1 MASSNIARLGVVLGL
16 DTAVFAAE
24 VDKAIAATSK
34 LKREI
39 KRDTNA
45 AAGEFIALKNAT
57 DDYGKTLTKVEQI
70 QREVSQGRF
79 MNATKEMKDRL
90 LEQARA
96 YDAKVIA
103 EKKSLATG
111 ALTAQQQMQ
120 LTYQTTDFITQ
131 IASGQNALIAMLQQ
145 GGQLK
150 DSMGGFSGMFR
161 ALGTLLTPLNLLLGG
176 TAAAFGSLGFAAY
189 KGAEESAKLRDAL
202 ILTGRYAGIAQDQ
215 FTSMSRSL
223 SKNLSVSVGEA
234 RDALMAL
241 VSSGQFT
248 AQNMDGVARAVLNV
262 SKLSGESAKDVA
274 AKLIPAFDGSASS
287 AKKLDDRM
295 HFLTLAQ
302 YQQLEALEKTGRK
315 YEAIQ
320 LVSDALNKS
329 LEGQKR
335 EVGYLEEAWNKL
347 GKMASWAW
355 DQLMG
360 WGRADSTVDKI
371 KKVAKEIEI
380 IVSDINASD
389 SFSVANRAANK
400 ARLEAKLEEYRKLND
415 LLREEQEQT
424 NKAQEEQR
432 KKDQWAK
439 AGGLEKQLQ
448 LEYELKKANL
458 EDLYYT
464 DIRGATETNKI
475 KLELNRQFSLDWL
488 EMEKA
493 NREENYVFAAE
504 RLKIFEKQR
513 FKLQKEADQKIREIE
528 GARIIAYEQ
537 ELQAFREEAAS
548 ALTALEAPN
557 KALRKQYEETEAL
570 LELNMKKEQLQS
582 SMLGYTE
589 KEVKLAT
596 MKLDLEKQIADM
608 RKRDD
613 IGDKDEFERRL
624 RDQAAL
630 QEKMVELQDHARRMR
645 EIYDS
650 VFSNMGSA
658 IENFV
663 KTGKLNF
670 RDLARSII
678 QDIIIIQMKAQ
689 ATKIFGG
696 MIGSAISTV
705 FGGPMGGAQDLAN
718 YQSMT
723 GATFADGGDPP
734 VGKVSLVGERGPE
747 LFVPRTAG
755 TIIPNHALAGMGGG
769 QTINY
774 NGPFIQNMSAIDT
787 QSGIQ
792 FLSRNKQ
799 AVWAANQSAQRSLP
813 VSK

>member
-1 MASSNIARLGVVLGL
+1 MASNNIARLGVVLGL

-45 AAGEFIALKNAT
+45 AQGEFLALKNAT
-57 DDYGKTLTKVEQI
+57 EDYGKTLTKVEQI
-70 QREVSQGRF
+70 QREINQGRF

-111 ALTAQQQMQ
+111 ALTSQQQLQ
-120 LTYQTTDFITQ
+120 LSYQTTDFITQ

-150 DSMGGFSGMFR
+150 DTMGGFSGMFR
-161 ALGTLLTPLNLLLGG
+161 ALGTIVTPTNLLLAAIAVTFG
-176 TAAAFGSLGFAAY
+176 TVAAAAY
-189 KGAEESAKLRDAL
+189 KGADESAKLRDAL
-202 ILTGRYAGIAQDQ
+202 ILTGKFAGITQGQ
-215 FTSMSRSL
+215 FTSLSRSL
-223 SKNLSVSVGEA
+223 SEDLSVSVGDA
-234 RDALMAL
+234 KDALMAL

-248 AQNMDGVARAVLNV
+248 AQNVDGVARAILNV
-262 SKLSGESAKDVA
+262 AKISGESAKDVA

-287 AKKLDDRM
+287 AKKLNDRY

-302 YQQLEALEKTGRK
+302 YQQIEALEKVGKK
-315 YEAIQ
+315 YDAIN
-320 LVSDALNKS
+320 LLTETLNKN

-335 EVGYLEEAWNKL
+335 ELGILEKSWDAITRA
-347 GKMASWAW
+347 ASKAW
-355 DQLMG
+355 DTILG
-360 WGRADSTVDKI
+360 IGRKEDP
-371 KKVAKEIEI
+371 KVALKKLRVELDALLSTASQRAKGGFNTQIFDAEIAKKRAEIEALEKQI
-380 IVSDINASD
+380 SDDEERS
-389 SFSVANRAANK
+389 RK
-400 ARLEAKLEEYRKLND
+400 AKES
-415 LLREEQEQT
+415 QE
-424 NKAQEEQR
+424 KIDA
-432 KKDQWAK
+432 WSK
-439 AGGLEKQLQ
+439 AGGLQKQEQLQ
-448 LEYELKKANL
+448 YELKKTNL
-458 EDLYYT
+458 ENLYYA
-464 DIRGATETNKI
+464 DIQGATETGKI
-475 KLELNRQFSLDWL
+475 KYELNRQFSLDAL

-493 NREENYVFAAE
+493 NREENYVFAVQ
-504 RLKIFEKQR
+504 RQKIFDAQR
-513 FKLQKEADQKIREIE
+513 IKLQKEADDKIRQIE

-548 ALTALEAPN
+548 ALAALDAPN
-557 KALRKQYEETEAL
+557 KALRKQYEQTEAIL
-570 LELNMKKEQLQS
+570 KLDIEKERLQN
-582 SMLGYTE
+582 SMLGATE
-589 KEVKLAT
+589 KEIKLAT

-608 RKRDD
+608 RQRDD

-624 RDQAAL
+624 RNQAAL
-630 QEKMVELQDHARRMR
+630 QEKMVELQDHARRMK
-645 EIYDS
+645 EVYDS
-650 VFSNMGSA
+650 VFNNMGSA

-670 RDLARSII
+670 RDFARSII

-689 ATKIFGG
+689 ATKLFGG
-696 MIGSAISTV
+696 MIGSAVGSL
-705 FGGPMGGAQDLAN
+705 FGGSKFGGADIGGV
-718 YQSMT
+718 
-723 GATFADGGDPP
+723 GAAPYADGGDPVP
-734 VGKVSLVGERGPE
+734 NQLALVGERGPE
-747 LFVPRTAG
+747 LFIPRTAG
-755 TIIPNHALAGMGGG
+755 TIIPNHALAGLGGG

>member
-70 QREVSQGRF
+70 QREISQGRF
-79 MNATKEMKDRL
+79 MNATKEQKDRL

-161 ALGTLLTPLNLLLGG
+161 ALGTFITPANIAIATLATTFG
-176 TAAAFGSLGFAAY
+176 TLAVAAY
-189 KGAEESAKLRDAL
+189 KGADESAKLRDAL
-202 ILTGRYAGIAQDQ
+202 ILTGKFAGITQGQ
-215 FTSMSRSL
+215 FNSLSRSA
-223 SKNLSVSVGEA
+223 SEDLSVSVGDA
-234 RDALMAL
+234 KDALMAL
-241 VSSGQFT
+241 VSSGQFVS
-248 AQNMDGVARAVLNV
+248 QNLDGVLKAILNV
-262 SKLSGESAKDVA
+262 SKVSGESAKDVA

-287 AKKLDDRM
+287 AKKLNDRY

-302 YQQLEALEKTGRK
+302 YQQIEALEKVGKK
-315 YEAIQ
+315 YEAIN
-320 LVSDALNKS
+320 LVAENLNKS

-335 EVGYLEEAWNKL
+335 ELGILEKSWDAITKA
-347 GKMASWAW
+347 ASKAW
-355 DQLMG
+355 DTILG
-360 WGRADSTVDKI
+360 IGRKEDPKVVLKKLKTELDSLLNAASSRDKNKFNTQI
-371 KKVAKEIEI
+371 FDAEIAKKQAEIEALEKQI
-380 IVSDINASD
+380 SDDEERSK
-389 SFSVANRAANK
+389 K
-400 ARLEAKLEEYRKLND
+400 ARE
-415 LLREEQEQT
+415 
-424 NKAQEEQR
+424 
-432 KKDQWAK
+432 DQQKIDAWSK
-439 AGGLEKQLQ
+439 AGGLQKQEQ
-448 LEYELKKANL
+448 LAYEMKKANL

-464 DIRGATETNKI
+464 DIQGATETGKI
-475 KLELNRQFSLDWL
+475 KFELNRQFSLDAL

-493 NREENYVFAAE
+493 NREENYVFAE
-504 RLKIFEKQR
+504 KRQKIFDLQR
-513 FKLQKEADQKIREIE
+513 IKLQKEADQKIREIE
-528 GARIIAYEQ
+528 GARISAYEQ
-537 ELQAFREEAAS
+537 ELQAFREEAAN
-548 ALTALEAPN
+548 ALAALDAPN
-557 KALRKQYEETEAL
+557 KALRKQYEETEAIL
-570 LELNMKKEQLQS
+570 KLDIQKEQLQQ
-582 SMLGYTE
+582 SMLGMTD
-589 KEVKLAT
+589 KEIKLAT
-596 MKLDLEKQIADM
+596 MKLDLEKQISDM

-670 RDLARSII
+670 RDFARSVI
-678 QDIIIIQMKAQ
+678 QDIITIQMKAQ
-689 ATKIFGG
+689 ATKLFGG
-696 MIGSAISTV
+696 LVGSFVGSV
-705 FGGPMGGAQDLAN
+705 FGGPKFGGADVGGI
-718 YQSMT
+718 
-723 GATFADGGDPP
+723 GAAPYADGGDPTP
-734 VGKVSLVGERGPE
+734 NQVALVGERGPE
-747 LFVPRTAG
+747 LFIPRTAG

-769 QTINY
+769 QIINY

>member
-45 AAGEFIALKNAT
+45 AAGEFTALKNAT

-161 ALGTLLTPLNLLLGG
+161 ALGTFITPANIAIATLATTFG
-176 TAAAFGSLGFAAY
+176 TLAVAAY
-189 KGAEESAKLRDAL
+189 KGADESAKLRDAL
-202 ILTGRYAGIAQDQ
+202 ILTGKFAGITQGQ
-215 FTSMSRSL
+215 FNSLSRSA
-223 SKNLSVSVGEA
+223 SEDLSVSVGDA
-234 RDALMAL
+234 KDALMAL
-241 VSSGQFT
+241 VSSGQFVS
-248 AQNMDGVARAVLNV
+248 QNLDGVLKAILNV
-262 SKLSGESAKDVA
+262 SKVSGESAKDVA

-287 AKKLDDRM
+287 AKKLNDRY

-302 YQQLEALEKTGRK
+302 YQQIEALEKVGKK
-315 YEAIQ
+315 YEAIN
-320 LVSDALNKS
+320 LVAENLNKS

-335 EVGYLEEAWNKL
+335 ELGILEKSWDAITKA
-347 GKMASWAW
+347 ASKAW
-355 DQLMG
+355 DTILG
-360 WGRADSTVDKI
+360 IGRKEDPKVVLKKLKTELDSLLNAASSRDKNKFNTQI
-371 KKVAKEIEI
+371 FDAEIAKKQAEIEALEKQI
-380 IVSDINASD
+380 SDDEERSK
-389 SFSVANRAANK
+389 K
-400 ARLEAKLEEYRKLND
+400 ARE
-415 LLREEQEQT
+415 
-424 NKAQEEQR
+424 
-432 KKDQWAK
+432 DQQKIDAWSK
-439 AGGLEKQLQ
+439 AGGLQKQEQLQ
-448 LEYELKKANL
+448 YELKKTNL
-458 EDLYYT
+458 ENLYYA
-464 DIRGATETNKI
+464 DIQGATETGKI
-475 KLELNRQFSLDWL
+475 KYELNRQFSLDAL

-493 NREENYVFAAE
+493 NREENYVFAVQ
-504 RLKIFEKQR
+504 RQKIFDAQR
-513 FKLQKEADQKIREIE
+513 IKLQKEADDKIRQIE

-548 ALTALEAPN
+548 ALAALDAPN
-557 KALRKQYEETEAL
+557 KALRKQYEQTEAIL
-570 LELNMKKEQLQS
+570 KLDIEKERLQN
-582 SMLGYTE
+582 SMLGATE
-589 KEVKLAT
+589 KEIKLAT

-608 RKRDD
+608 RQRDD

-624 RDQAAL
+624 RNQAAL
-630 QEKMVELQDHARRMR
+630 QEKMVELQDHARRMK
-645 EIYDS
+645 EVYDS
-650 VFSNMGSA
+650 VFNNMGSA

-670 RDLARSII
+670 RDFARSVI

-689 ATKIFGG
+689 ATKLFGG
-696 MIGSAISTV
+696 MLSTAVGSL
-705 FGGPMGGAQDLAN
+705 FGGAKFGGADVGGI
-718 YQSMT
+718 
-723 GATFADGGDPP
+723 GAAPYADGGDPVP
-734 VGKVSLVGERGPE
+734 NQLALVGERGPE
-747 LFVPRTAG
+747 LFIPRTAG
-755 TIIPNHALAGMGGG
+755 TIIPNHALAGLGGG

>member
-1 MASSNIARLGVVLGL
+1 MASNNIARLGVVLGL
-16 DTAVFAAE
+16 DTATFSAE

-45 AAGEFIALKNAT
+45 AAGEFTALKNAT

-111 ALTAQQQMQ
+111 ALTSQQQLQ
-120 LTYQTTDFITQ
+120 LSYQTTDFITQ
-131 IASGQNALIAMLQQ
+131 IASGQNALIALLQQ

-150 DSMGGFSGMFR
+150 DTMGGFSGMFR
-161 ALGTLLTPLNLLLGG
+161 ALGTLLTPMNILLGG
-176 TAAAFGSLGFAAY
+176 TAAAFGALGFAAY

-202 ILTGRYAGIAQDQ
+202 ILTGRYAGITQDK

-223 SKNLSVSVGEA
+223 STDLSIGVGQA

-248 AQNMDGVARAVLNV
+248 AQNLDGVARAILNV

-274 AKLIPAFDGSASS
+274 AKLIPAFDGSASA
-287 AKKLDDRM
+287 AKKLDDRY

-302 YQQLEALEKTGRK
+302 YQQLEALEKVGRK

-335 EVGYLEEAWNKL
+335 ELGYLEHAWEKL
-347 GKMASWAW
+347 GQMASWAW
-355 DQLMG
+355 DKLMG
-360 WGRADSTVDKI
+360 WGRADSTVEKLR
-371 KKVAKEIEI
+371 KVAKEIEVI
-380 IVSDINASD
+380 SSDIAGTD
-389 SFSVANRAANK
+389 SFSLANRAANK

-415 LLREEQEQT
+415 LLKEEQEQT

-432 KKDQWAK
+432 KKDQWTK
-439 AGGLEKQLQ
+439 AGGLDKQMQ
-448 LEYELKKANL
+448 LDYELKKTNL
-458 EDLYYT
+458 ENLYYA
-464 DIRGATETNKI
+464 DIQGATETGKI
-475 KLELNRQFSLDWL
+475 KYELNRQFSLDAL

-493 NREENYVFAAE
+493 NREENYVFAVQ
-504 RLKIFEKQR
+504 RQKIFDLQR
-513 FKLQKEADQKIREIE
+513 IKLQKEADDKIRQIE

-548 ALTALEAPN
+548 ALAALDAPN
-557 KALRKQYEETEAL
+557 KALRKQYEQTEAIL
-570 LELNMKKEQLQS
+570 KLDIEKERLQN
-582 SMLGYTE
+582 SMLGATE
-589 KEVKLAT
+589 KEIKLAT
-596 MKLDLEKQIADM
+596 MKLDLKKQIADM
-608 RKRDD
+608 RQRDD

-624 RDQAAL
+624 RNQAAL
-630 QEKMVELQDHARRMR
+630 QEKMVELQDHARRMK
-645 EIYDS
+645 EVYDS
-650 VFSNMGSA
+650 VFNNMGSA
-658 IENFV
+658 IESFV

-670 RDLARSII
+670 RDFARSII

-689 ATKIFGG
+689 ATKLFGG
-696 MIGSAISTV
+696 MISSAISST
-705 FGGPMGGAQDLAN
+705 FGGPKFGGADVGGI
-718 YQSMT
+718 
-723 GATFADGGDPP
+723 GAAPYADGGDPVP
-734 VGKVSLVGERGPE
+734 NQLALVGERGPE
-747 LFVPRTAG
+747 LFIPRTAG
-755 TIIPNHALAGMGGG
+755 TIIPNHALAGLGGG